1 MIKWLK
7 NWYRRHF
14 VLICSRC
21 GSKCLKFEGLGQYRD
36 WDRTLHNFY
45 TCLNCRTE
53 FMEMFGI
60 LFDILE
66 LQEILF
72 PPVELK
78 RLLQAGHKVPWREK
92 D

>member
-1 MIKWLK
+1 
-7 NWYRRHF
+7 
-14 VLICSRC
+14 
-21 GSKCLKFEGLGQYRD
+21 
-36 WDRTLHNFY
+36 
-45 TCLNCRTE
+45 
-53 FMEMFGI
+53 MEMFGI

-78 RLLQAGHKVPWREK
+78 RLLQASHKVPWREK